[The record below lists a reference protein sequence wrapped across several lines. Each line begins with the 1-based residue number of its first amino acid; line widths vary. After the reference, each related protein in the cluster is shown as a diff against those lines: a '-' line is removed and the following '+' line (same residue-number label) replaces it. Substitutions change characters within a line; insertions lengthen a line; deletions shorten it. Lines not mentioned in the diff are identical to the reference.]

1 MPMARQ
7 WLKKSEIDKWP
18 WRGDH
23 ILESTVA
30 GCRTAT
36 AAEWL
41 VKIFVLVFV
50 NTLFL
55 LAALHLLHSGI
66 DLDGDEDPRSC
77 ITSATPMS
85 TRSSNLRR
93 GYLSTEGMSDS
104 SGLTVKVNKLCF
116 SPNHSQH
123 IFNTLHISHC
133 IDMLSRVD
141 NDQLTQIYNELAVT
155 SCTSPITR
163 PCERIESEPRN

>member
-7 WLKKSEIDKWP
+7 WLRKSEIDKWP

-77 ITSATPMS
+77 ISSATPMS
-85 TRSSNLRR
+85 TRPSNLRR

-104 SGLTVKVNKLCF
+104 SGLTMKVNKFCF
-116 SPNHSQH
+116 SPNHSPH
-123 IFNTLHISHC
+123 ILNTLHVSRCIS
-133 IDMLSRVD
+133 MLSRVD
-141 NDQLTQIYNELAVT
+141 SDQLTQIYNEVGGNILHKPNYMT
-155 SCTSPITR
+155 M
-163 PCERIESEPRN
+163 

>member
-1 MPMARQ
+1 MKQVQLGMPMARQ
-7 WLKKSEIDKWP
+7 WLRKSEIDKWP

-41 VKIFVLVFV
+41 VKIFVLVLV

-77 ITSATPMS
+77 ITSATPVS
-85 TRSSNLRR
+85 ARPSNLRR

-104 SGLTVKVNKLCF
+104 SGLTVKVKQIVFNPKSF
-116 SPNHSQH
+116 STH
-123 IFNTLHISHC
+123 
-133 IDMLSRVD
+133 LSLYSLVWDFFGILR
-141 NDQLTQIYNELAVT
+141 QLQI
-155 SCTSPITR
+155 
-163 PCERIESEPRN
+163 